1 MNSISRCC
9 CSVRLAPFFIFIST
23 VLFPLSLILIRIHF
37 SYFSE
42 SIFGARHAKIPSN
55 DLGIVPKTEKMEWY
69 WPNHVRGWRHHK
81 SWLIHVNKMIETDC
95 SFHLTER
102 KKAYLYHLKLFAS
115 NDLWALFFSFE
126 VCLMI
131 WADFCSKN
139 PIWWNRINEDTSQSM
154 GLSEVSYR
162 QP

>member
-102 KKAYLYHLKLFAS
+102 KNAYLHHLKLFAS
-115 NDLWALFFSFE
+115 NDLWALFFLFE

-139 PIWWNRINEDTSQSM
+139 PIWWNLNEDTSQSM
-154 GLSEVSYR
+154 GLSEVSNR